1 MLRDIKIGA
10 FRVFEDIRDIEAILL
25 RKVMSNL
32 LFNKMSVINS
42 FLYRSGDVFGAQPRI
57 SL

>member
-1 MLRDIKIGA
+1 MVRDIKIGA

-32 LFNKMSVINS
+32 LFNEMSVINS
-42 FLYRSGDVFGAQPRI
+42 FLYRSDDVFWSPA
-57 SL
+57 